1 MAYNKGAWE
10 NNGRPTEA
18 MDAFRDNPPS
28 SGLVYNPGFEY
39 TASTQL
45 PLGWST
51 STSTG
56 DADADFTENYG
67 QASLFQLTHRKATA
81 YQVRTF
87 QQLTNVPNGTYT
99 LRAWAQSSG
108 GQNVCQLYAAAAGA
122 PELAAA
128 VPGTA
133 GVWVRVEVPGVR
145 VANGQCE
152 IGLRSDANAGNECS
166 IDDVEFVLSQATAA
180 APAAATNAPTATV
193 APNPYR
199 DGFSL
204 NLTLPAS
211 KTVQVSLYNSTGQ
224 LLRTLL
230 PAQQLAAGA
239 HAVRVETDAA
249 TAPGV
254 YLLKITTG
262 NQILMKKIV
271 KL

>member
-1 MAYNKGAWE
+1 
-10 NNGRPTEA
+10 
-18 MDAFRDNPPS
+18 
-28 SGLVYNPGFEY
+28 
-39 TASTQL
+39 
-45 PLGWST
+45 
-51 STSTG
+51 
-56 DADADFTENYG
+56 
-67 QASLFQLTHRKATA
+67 
-81 YQVRTF
+81 
-87 QQLTNVPNGTYT
+87 
-99 LRAWAQSSG
+99 
-108 GQNVCQLYAAAAGA
+108 
-122 PELAAA
+122 
-128 VPGTA
+128 
-133 GVWVRVEVPGVR
+133 
-145 VANGQCE
+145 
-152 IGLRSDANAGNECS
+152 
-166 IDDVEFVLSQATAA
+166 
-180 APAAATNAPTATV
+180 V